1 MVRRLIMDTN
11 FNENVYVGDFKEF
24 STRGW
29 VSDCSSDDICS
40 GNDCDGSDGGCGSC
54 DND

>member
-1 MVRRLIMDTN
+1 MSNLTAKAQ
-11 FNENVYVGDFKEF
+11 VGEFKEF
-24 STRGW
+24 LT
-29 VSDCSSDDICS
+29 VDVTNCSSDNSCS

>member
-1 MVRRLIMDTN
+1 MAEILKED
-11 FNENVYVGDFKEF
+11 VYVGEFKEF
-24 STRGW
+24 SGISFNGCA
-29 VSDCSSDDICS
+29 SDNSCS